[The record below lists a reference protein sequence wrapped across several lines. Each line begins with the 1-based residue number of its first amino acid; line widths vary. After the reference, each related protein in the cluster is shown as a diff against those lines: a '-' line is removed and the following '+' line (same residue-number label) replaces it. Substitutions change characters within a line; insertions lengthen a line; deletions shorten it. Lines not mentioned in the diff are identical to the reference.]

1 MSNLD
6 ITPIRLSRAEHLK
19 ELGSLV
25 HVFSHLRLTMHV
37 QRFTIKIEEMEALEK
52 EIAGPP
58 RRRWVATDEMDQETL
73 STGMRKCWE
82 LIKKAGLDED

>member
-1 MSNLD
+1 MSQLD
-6 ITPIRLSRAEHLK
+6 IDPVSLNKAEHIE

-37 QRFTIKIEEMEALEK
+37 QRFAVGVEEVATLGREL
-52 EIAGPP
+52 AGPP
-58 RRRWVATDEMDQETL
+58 RRRWVFEDEMDQETL

-82 LIKKAGLDED
+82 LIKKTG